1 MSTTSSSINLVNSVI
16 DVGTIVDNLIYVDSA
31 PVRNMQSQVTTLQS
45 KISAFQSL
53 NTRISTL
60 ADKIDTILYGTTNEP
75 LINPYTFSDRLEA
88 SIFNNCKVTSSNS
101 DAISAT
107 ADNANTSGT
116 YSISVT
122 SLAQTK
128 SMAASNFADAGST
141 KTGTG
146 TLTIITGDSD
156 AATVTIGASNNTLTG
171 VCNAINDANAGV
183 TATIINDGTSSPY
196 RLLITANNA
205 GTANSFTVTDNLSGG
220 QALSLEQ
227 KQAASDAVF
236 VLNGVSI
243 TKSSNTIS
251 DVIPGVT
258 FTLKAKTA
266 GVVDLTVDKDI
277 DSIISSLND
286 FVSAYN
292 SVNSYI
298 NSQFAYNSTTK
309 TAGLLS
315 GDSTLRSIQSNLQ
328 NQITQSISN
337 RFTSYTVAGQAGL
350 EFNRDGSLTLDST
363 KLRTAL
369 SSNFSSVAAL
379 FLGNGTPSDGAT
391 TTDRRVTYDSKTS
404 STQSGTYS
412 VQVTSLAQKAAL
424 AANQNVT
431 TLSDNETLIITS
443 GAKSA
448 TVNLLKDA
456 SLSSVL
462 SSINSALSAQGMAIT
477 AINDGT
483 DKIRLAA
490 NNYGSDYS
498 FSVVSDR
505 IDSSGSTGFGTTPVN
520 GVGTD
525 IAGLIN
531 GHAASGNG
539 LSLTGATGQQE
550 EGLKLSFDQT
560 LIGGYGSVTV
570 APANQGIEGASI
582 LMNLHSI
589 LDGITDP
596 LSGPI
601 HNSTDAFNQNI
612 KSLNDEITSYQ
623 ARLAV
628 EKQMLTDQY
637 NQADQALRMLTV
649 TQSSLSSQLSKLS
662 S

>member
-1 MSTTSSSINLVNSVI
+1 MSSSSINLVNSVI
-16 DVGTIVDNLIYVDSA
+16 DVGSIVDNLIYVDSA

-53 NTRISTL
+53 NTKVSTL

-75 LINPYTFSDRLEA
+75 LLNPYTFSDRLEA
-88 SIFNNCKVTSSNS
+88 SIFSKCKVTSSNS
-101 DAISAT
+101 DAISAI

-122 SLAQTK
+122 SLAQAK
-128 SMAASNFADAGST
+128 SLAASNFADTSST

-146 TLTIITGDSD
+146 TLTITTGDND
-156 AATVTIGASNNTLTG
+156 AVNVTITDSNNTLTG
-171 VCNAINDANAGV
+171 VCNAINQADAGV
-183 TATIINDGTSSPY
+183 TATIIHDGTSSPY

-220 QALSLEQ
+220 QALNLEQ

-236 VLNGVSI
+236 VLNGVNI
-243 TKSSNTIS
+243 TKSSNSVS

-266 GVVDLTVDKDI
+266 GAVDLTVDKDI

-292 SVNSYI
+292 SVNAYI
-298 NSQFAYNSTTK
+298 NSQFAYDSTNK
-309 TAGLLS
+309 KAGLLS
-315 GDSTLRSIQSNLQ
+315 GDSTLRNIQSNLQ
-328 NQITQSISN
+328 NQITQSITN
-337 RFTSYTVAGQAGL
+337 RFTNYSVAGQVGL
-350 EFNRDGSLTLDST
+350 EFNRDGGLALDSD

-379 FLGNGTPSDGAT
+379 FLGNGTSSDSAT
-391 TTDRRVTYDSKTS
+391 TTDKRVSYNSKTS
-404 STQSGTYS
+404 STQTGTYS

-424 AANQNVT
+424 TGNQTVSA
-431 TLSDNETLIITS
+431 LSDNETLTITS
-443 GAKSA
+443 GTKTA
-448 TVNLLKDA
+448 TVNLLKDD

-462 SSINSALSAQGMAIT
+462 SAINSSLSAQGMAIT
-477 AINDGT
+477 ATNDGT
-483 DKIRLAA
+483 DKIKLAA

-505 IDSSGSTGFGTTPVN
+505 NDSSGSTGFGTISAN
-520 GVGTD
+520 GVGAD

-531 GHAASGNG
+531 GHSATGSG
-539 LSLTGATGQQE
+539 LILTGTTGQPE
-550 EGLKLSFDQT
+550 EGLKLNIDQT
-560 LIGGYGSVTV
+560 VIGDYGSVTV
-570 APANQGIEGASI
+570 APEGKGIEGASI
-582 LMNLHSI
+582 FMNLHSI

-601 HNSTDAFNQNI
+601 HNSTDAYNQNI
-612 KSLNDEITSYQ
+612 KSINTEISSYQ
-623 ARLAV
+623 ARLEV
-628 EKQMLTDQY
+628 EKQMLTEQY
-637 NQADQALRMLTV
+637 NQADQALRMLSV